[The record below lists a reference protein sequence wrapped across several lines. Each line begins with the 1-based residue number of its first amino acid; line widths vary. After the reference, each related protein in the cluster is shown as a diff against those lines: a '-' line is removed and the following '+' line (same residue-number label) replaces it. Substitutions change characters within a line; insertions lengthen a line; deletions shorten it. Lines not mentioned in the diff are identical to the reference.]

1 MPTLIISEVYGAKL
15 SSDIDLI
22 IQVITEDE
30 IPIYY
35 IYSTFTNFEEPPEV
49 LLFSSE
55 NVNTRVLELIDLIK
69 KKGGSVIDKEFNIV
83 GPNLSEN
90 NNEIYD
96 IAEYVPPS
104 FAFGTIDKTHLVKC
118 DHELKY
124 QELIDYLL
132 QTNVRVQKLNIS

>member
-1 MPTLIISEVYGAKL
+1 MATLIISEVYGSKL
-15 SSDIDLI
+15 SEDIDLI

-35 IYSTFTNFEEPPEV
+35 IYSTFTNFEEPPEI

-69 KKGGSVIDKEFNIV
+69 EKGGSVIDEEFNIV
-83 GPNLSEN
+83 GPNLSQN

-96 IAEYVPPS
+96 IAEYVLPN
-104 FAFGTIDKTHLVKC
+104 FRFGTIDKTQLVKC

-124 QELIDYLL
+124 EQHIDYLL
-132 QTNVRVQKLNIS
+132 QKKLDHRS